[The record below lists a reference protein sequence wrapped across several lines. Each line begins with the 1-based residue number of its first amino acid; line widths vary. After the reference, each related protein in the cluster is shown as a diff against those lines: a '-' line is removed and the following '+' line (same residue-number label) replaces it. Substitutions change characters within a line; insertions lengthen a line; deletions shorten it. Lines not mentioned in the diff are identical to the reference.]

1 MIFYDKEGDFSLKQN
16 YLALNLAKL
25 VTAIILH
32 IVVMPEVS
40 ESINLMQYSINHFD
54 KFKIQSFIFPFLIA
68 LMKLTGAFLT
78 EVLSVVKINTAS
90 SVEDVVKDFIA
101 FVIIAEIDNILV
113 STVKSSDKQDT
124 FNT

>member
-1 MIFYDKEGDFSLKQN
+1 
-16 YLALNLAKL
+16 LALNLAKL

-68 LMKLTGAFLT
+68 LMKLTGAVLT